1 MLRFSGNSI
10 RFVPPPMTIYLVSA
24 ANNSLQFLDTSNN
37 VFTNAKLL
45 TLVSADIDAAGSVA
59 ALGSSKRYTVD
70 GVTYA
75 VDFTRFT

>member
-10 RFVPPPMTIYLVSA
+10 GAIIPITLYVVNSQNNTIQL
-24 ANNSLQFLDTSNN
+24 LDTSNN
-37 VFTNAKLL
+37 VFTNAKLQTMVMNDL
-45 TLVSADIDAAGSVA
+45 QASGSVA